1 MWQKIKP
8 YLYSATVKLEAIYL
22 IVKSKLSNIFDIIK
36 STLISV
42 VTKINMDIIK
52 LLAEIL
58 VIFILSFVV
67 IHEFDK
73 WLHKHT
79 PKVAETNAVVAETA
93 PIVKDEP
100 LVQVEV
106 KKPVK
111 VYKNSQKIK
120 AKEKLPKV
128 VVNDNNSKVIS
139 SITIPQNNDNPKTV
153 TTVLDVT
160 TGVTTNF
167 VKEESKSWFS
177 VDKRGDIGLYTGVKN
192 GSATLR
198 LQANEDLFDV
208 KQFKV
213 RATANIDESTTAKTD
228 YFLGIGVVYVW

>member
-8 YLYSATVKLEAIYL
+8 YLYIATVKLEAIYL
-22 IVKSKLSNIFDIIK
+22 IIKSKLSNIFDIIK

-100 LVQVEV
+100 SVQVEV

-128 VVNDNNSKVIS
+128 VVNDNNAQVIS
-139 SITIPQNNDNPKTV
+139 AISIPKEDKAPKTV
-153 TTVLDVT
+153 TTVLNTDTGITTSYIKDEPLPWLSLNRHGDV
-160 TGVTTNF
+160 
-167 VKEESKSWFS
+167 
-177 VDKRGDIGLYTGVKN
+177 GLYTGIKDGTGVI
-192 GSATLR
+192 R
-198 LQANEDLFDV
+198 LQANQGIVDIKDIHI
-208 KQFKV
+208 K
-213 RATANIDESTTAKTD
+213 ATGSIDQLINGKTD
-228 YFLGIGVVYVW
+228 YFVGVGAAYNW